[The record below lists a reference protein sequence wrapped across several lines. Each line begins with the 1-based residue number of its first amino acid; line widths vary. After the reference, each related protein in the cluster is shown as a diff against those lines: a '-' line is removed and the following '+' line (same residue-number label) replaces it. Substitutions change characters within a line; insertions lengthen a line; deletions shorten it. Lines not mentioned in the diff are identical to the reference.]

1 MGGDSMFVRID
12 SCGCDCELGMAG
24 SAGDA
29 DDARSS
35 TELWCSELAFA
46 VISAA
51 CALDLR
57 RLALCGRSLGI
68 ANRLVCILLR
78 AGHDCSEEI

>member
-1 MGGDSMFVRID
+1 MFVRMD

-24 SAGDA
+24 SAGA

-35 TELWCSELAFA
+35 TELWCSKFAFA
-46 VISAA
+46 FSSAA

-68 ANRLVCILLR
+68 ANRLVCILWR
-78 AGHDCSEEI
+78 AGHDCSKEI